1 VTSPLRFARRILP
14 VLLIA
19 AGLPAAAQAQD
30 APFSRLGAYLAGR
43 IAAAERD
50 MQAASR
56 YYAFALEADPANA
69 ELRRHA
75 FQAHLAA
82 GDMNQALRLAESL
95 VRDANTA
102 NIAHLTLAAAAAKK
116 GDFAAARR
124 HVEVLPETGANR
136 LLKPGFLAWIE
147 FGLGDPVK
155 PVEALRALSG
165 IEALRVFLELHLAL
179 VHDAAGRTALADA
192 AYKSAAGG
200 VDTPPLRVTQAYASF
215 LARGGRRQDAIA
227 LWDKY
232 LAASPDSSIADIA
245 RQRLV
250 EGKAPRR
257 LVAKAPEGMAELLLN
272 LAGALQQENA
282 TLPALI
288 YARLAD
294 YLRPNDP
301 DTLNLIAG
309 LLESD
314 DQFEAAVELYRRIPR
329 DSDLSWSAR
338 RAAAAN
344 LAQLK
349 KTDEA
354 AKLFEEM
361 AGERRERWDAL
372 LLLGNLYRSE
382 KQFAKAVEAYDR
394 ALVRIPKLEERHW
407 NLLYVRGIANERAKN
422 WPRAEADFKKALE
435 LKPNEPY
442 VLNYLAYTWVDR
454 GENLD
459 EAKRMLDEAVRQKP
473 DDGAIVD
480 SVGWAYYRLGQFEK
494 ALEFLEKA
502 IELAPEDPAINDH
515 LGDVYWRVG
524 RRPEARFQWNR
535 ALSLNPEPE
544 DVPKLKEKVDK
555 GLPALPAAPGAK
567 P

>member
-1 VTSPLRFARRILP
+1 MTLPLRFARSTLFA
-14 VLLIA
+14 LLIA
-19 AGLPAAAQAQD
+19 AALPATALAQD
-30 APFSRLGAYLAGR
+30 ALSSRMGAYLAGR

-50 MQAASR
+50 MTAASR
-56 YYAFALEADPANA
+56 YYAYALEADSANE
-69 ELRRHA
+69 ELRRQA

-82 GDMNQALRLAESL
+82 GHMNEARRLAESL
-95 VRDANTA
+95 VRDADTA
-102 NIAHLTLAAAAAKK
+102 NVAHLALAAQAAKK
-116 GDFAAARR
+116 GDFAGAKR
-124 HVEVLPETGANR
+124 HVEALPETGANR

-155 PVEALRALSG
+155 PIEALRALSG
-165 IEALRVFLELHLAL
+165 VEGFRVFLELHLAL
-179 VHDAAGRTALADA
+179 IHDAAGRIDQADQT
-192 AYKSAAGG
+192 YKSAVGS
-200 VDTPPLRVTQAYASF
+200 VDSAPLRVTQAYASF
-215 LARGGRRQDAIA
+215 LARNGRRQDAIG

-245 RQRLV
+245 RQRLA
-250 EGKAPRR
+250 EGKPPRR
-257 LVAKAPEGMAELLLN
+257 FVGKATDGMAELLLN

-282 TLPALI
+282 ALPALI
-288 YARLAD
+288 YSRLAD
-294 YLRPNDP
+294 YLRPDDP
-301 DTLNLIAG
+301 DTLNLLAG

-314 DQFEAAVELYRRIPR
+314 DQFEAAVALYSRIPR

-382 KQFAKAVEAYDR
+382 KQYAKAVEAYDR
-394 ALVRIPKLEERHW
+394 AIARIKSLQERHW

-480 SVGWAYYRLGQFEK
+480 SVGWAYYRLGQLEK
-494 ALEFLEKA
+494 SLEFLEKA
-502 IELAPEDPAINDH
+502 IELAPEDPSINEH

-524 RRPEARFQWNR
+524 RRAEARFQWR
-535 ALSLNPEPE
+535 RSLSLNPEPD
-544 DVPKLKEKVDK
+544 DVPKLKDKIEK
-555 GLPALPAAPGAK
+555 GLPAAPGAK

>member
-1 VTSPLRFARRILP
+1 LHFARRALP

-19 AGLPAAAQAQD
+19 AALPAAASAQE
-30 APFSRLGAYLAGR
+30 ALSSRLGAYLAGR
-43 IAAAERD
+43 VAAAERD
-50 MQAASR
+50 MSAASQ
-56 YYAFALEADPANA
+56 YYGFALEADPAND

-82 GDMNQALRLAESL
+82 GRIPEALRLAEIL
-95 VRDANTA
+95 ARDADSA
-102 NIAHLTLAAAAAKK
+102 NVARLALGAAAAKK
-116 GDFAAARR
+116 GDYAAAKRQI
-124 HVEVLPETGANR
+124 EALPETGANR
-136 LLKPGFLAWIE
+136 LLRPGFLAWIE
-147 FGLGDPVK
+147 FGQGDPVK

-165 IEALRVFLELHLAL
+165 IEGLRVFLDLHLAL
-179 VHDAAGRTALADA
+179 LHDAAGRVPQADQ
-192 AYKSAAGG
+192 AYKSASGS
-200 VDTPPLRVTQAYASF
+200 VDSTPLRVIQAYASF
-215 LARGGRRQDAIA
+215 LARNNRRPEAVA
-227 LWDKY
+227 LWEKY
-232 LAASPDSSIADIA
+232 LEASPDSSIAEIA
-245 RQRLV
+245 RQRLS

-257 LVAKAPEGMAELLLN
+257 FVAKATDGMAELLIN

-282 TLPALI
+282 ALPAMI

-294 YLRPNDP
+294 YLRPDDP

-314 DQFEAAVELYRRIPR
+314 DQFEAAVELYRRIPLE
-329 DSDLSWSAR
+329 SDLSWSAR

-349 KTDEA
+349 KIDEA
-354 AKLFEEM
+354 VKLMEEM
-361 AGERRERWDAL
+361 AGERKERWDAL
-372 LLLGNLYRSE
+372 LLLGNLHRSE
-382 KQFAKAVEAYDR
+382 KQYAKAVDAYDR
-394 ALVRIPKLEERHW
+394 AAARIPKLEERHW

-454 GENLD
+454 GEHLD
-459 EAKRMLDEAVRQKP
+459 EAMRMLEEAVRQKP

-480 SVGWAYYRLGQFEK
+480 SVGWAYFRLGQMEK
-494 ALEFLEKA
+494 ALEYLEKS
-502 IELAPEDPAINDH
+502 IELAPEDSSINDH

-524 RRPEARFQWNR
+524 RRAEARFQWQR
-535 ALSLNPEPE
+535 ALSLNPEPD
-544 DVPKLKEKVDK
+544 DVPKLKEKLEK
-555 GLPALPAAPGAK
+555 GLPAAAPAPK

>member
-1 VTSPLRFARRILP
+1 MTSPLYFARRALP
-14 VLLIA
+14 MLLIA
-19 AGLPAAAQAQD
+19 AALPASAHAED
-30 APFSRLGAYLAGR
+30 VPSSRLGAYLAGR

-50 MQAASR
+50 MAAASR
-56 YYAFALEADPANA
+56 YYAHALEADPDNG
-69 ELRRHA
+69 ELRRQT

-82 GDMNQALRLAESL
+82 GRVADALRLAESL
-95 VRDANTA
+95 ARDPDAA
-102 NIAHLTLAAAAAKK
+102 SIARVTLAAAAAKR
-116 GDFAAARR
+116 GDFAAAKGRIDA
-124 HVEVLPETGANR
+124 LPETGANR
-136 LLKPGFLAWIE
+136 LLKPGFLAWVE
-147 FGLGDPVK
+147 FGRGDAAK
-155 PVEALRALSG
+155 ATEALRALSG
-165 IEALRVFLELHLAL
+165 IEGLRVFLELHLAL
-179 VHDAAGRTALADA
+179 INDAGGRNQQADQF
-192 AYKSAAGG
+192 YKSAIGS
-200 VDTPPLRVTQAYASF
+200 VDSAPLRVSQAYASF
-215 LARGGRRQDAIA
+215 LARTGRRQDAIA
-227 LWDKY
+227 IWDKY
-232 LAASPDSSIADIA
+232 LAASPDSSIADFA

-257 LVAKAPEGMAELLLN
+257 LVTKGTDGMAELLLN

-282 TLPALI
+282 ALPALI

-294 YLRPNDP
+294 YLRPDDP
-301 DTLNLIAG
+301 DTLSLIAG

-314 DQFEAAVELYRRIPR
+314 EQHEAAVELYRRVPR
-329 DSDLSWSAR
+329 DSDLAWSAR

-349 KTDEA
+349 KVQEA
-354 AKLFEEM
+354 AKLLEEM

-372 LLLGNLYRSE
+372 LLLGNLWRSE
-382 KQFAKAVEAYDR
+382 KQFPKAVEAYDR
-394 ALVRIPKLEERHW
+394 AVARVPKLEERHW
-407 NLLYVRGIANERAKN
+407 NLLYVRGIANERSKN

-454 GENLD
+454 GEHLE

-480 SVGWAYYRLGQFEK
+480 SVGWAYYRLGNMEK

-524 RRPEARFQWNR
+524 RRAEARFQWQR

-544 DVPKLKEKVDK
+544 DVPKIKEKLEK
-555 GLPALPAAPGAK
+555 GLPPGGPGAK

>member
-1 VTSPLRFARRILP
+1 
-14 VLLIA
+14 
-19 AGLPAAAQAQD
+19 
-30 APFSRLGAYLAGR
+30 
-43 IAAAERD
+43 
-50 MQAASR
+50 
-56 YYAFALEADPANA
+56 
-69 ELRRHA
+69 
-75 FQAHLAA
+75 
-82 GDMNQALRLAESL
+82 
-95 VRDANTA
+95 
-102 NIAHLTLAAAAAKK
+102 
-116 GDFAAARR
+116 
-124 HVEVLPETGANR
+124 
-136 LLKPGFLAWIE
+136 
-147 FGLGDPVK
+147 
-155 PVEALRALSG
+155 
-165 IEALRVFLELHLAL
+165 LHLAL
-179 VHDAAGRTALADA
+179 IHDAAGRIDQADQT
-192 AYKSAAGG
+192 YKSAVGS
-200 VDTPPLRVTQAYASF
+200 VDSAPLRVTQAYASF
-215 LARGGRRQDAIA
+215 LARNGRRQDAIG

-232 LAASPDSSIADIA
+232 LAASPDSSIAEIA
-245 RQRLV
+245 RQRLA
-250 EGKAPRR
+250 EGKPPRR
-257 LVAKAPEGMAELLLN
+257 FVGKATDGMAELLLN

-282 TLPALI
+282 ALPALI
-288 YARLAD
+288 YSRLAD
-294 YLRPNDP
+294 YLRPDDP
-301 DTLNLIAG
+301 DTLNLLAG

-382 KQFAKAVEAYDR
+382 KQYAKAVEAYDR
-394 ALVRIPKLEERHW
+394 AIARIKSLQERHW

-480 SVGWAYYRLGQFEK
+480 SVGWAYYRLGQLEK
-494 ALEFLEKA
+494 SLEFLEKA
-502 IELAPEDPAINDH
+502 IELAPEDPSINEH

-524 RRPEARFQWNR
+524 RRAEARFQWR
-535 ALSLNPEPE
+535 RSLSLNPEPD
-544 DVPKLKEKVDK
+544 DVPKLKDKIEK
-555 GLPALPAAPGAK
+555 GLPAAPGAK

>member
-1 VTSPLRFARRILP
+1 VTSPFLIARRALP
-14 VLLIA
+14 ILLIA
-19 AGLPAAAQAQD
+19 AALPYAAAAQD
-30 APFSRLGAYLAGR
+30 ALSSRMGAYLAGR

-50 MQAASR
+50 MAAASR
-56 YYAFALEADPANA
+56 YYAYALEDDPANQ

-82 GDMNQALRLAESL
+82 GRMTEAMKLAEALQGDADSSNIARLA
-95 VRDANTA
+95 
-102 NIAHLTLAAAAAKK
+102 LAAAAVKK
-116 GDFAAARR
+116 GDFAAAKRM
-124 HVEVLPETGANR
+124 VESLPESGANR

-147 FGLGDPVK
+147 FAQGDQAKAVD
-155 PVEALRALSG
+155 ALRALSG
-165 IEALRVFLELHLAL
+165 IEGLRVFLELHMAL
-179 VHDAAGRTALADA
+179 IYDAGGKVADADRFYRAAAGSID
-192 AYKSAAGG
+192 SA
-200 VDTPPLRVTQAYASF
+200 PLRVSQAFASF
-215 LARGGRRQDAIA
+215 LARNGKRAEAIA

-245 RQRLV
+245 RQRLT
-250 EGKAPRR
+250 EGKVPRR
-257 LVAKAPEGMAELLLN
+257 IVSKAPEGMAELLLN
-272 LAGALQQENA
+272 LAGALQQDSA
-282 TLPALI
+282 SLPALI
-288 YARLAD
+288 YSRLAD
-294 YLRPNDP
+294 YLRPDDP

-309 LLESD
+309 LLEND
-314 DQFEAAVELYRRIPR
+314 DQNEAAVELYRRIPR
-329 DSDLSWSAR
+329 ESDLAWSAR

-349 KTDEA
+349 RIDEA
-354 AKLFEEM
+354 AKLMEEM
-361 AGERRERWDAL
+361 AAERRERWDAL
-372 LLLGNLYRSE
+372 LLLGNLWRSE

-394 ALVRIPKLEERHW
+394 AVARIPKLEERHW

-454 GENLD
+454 GEHLE

-480 SVGWAYYRLGQFEK
+480 SVGWAYYRLGQYEK
-494 ALEFLEKA
+494 SLEFLEKA
-502 IELAPEDPAINDH
+502 IELAPEDPSINDH

-524 RRPEARFQWNR
+524 RRAEARFQWLR
-535 ALSLNPEPE
+535 AISLNPEPE
-544 DVPKLKEKVDK
+544 DLPKIKEKLEK
-555 GLPALPAAPGAK
+555 GLPASAPGAK

>member
-1 VTSPLRFARRILP
+1 VTSPLHFARRALP
-14 VLLIA
+14 ILLIA
-19 AGLPAAAQAQD
+19 ASLPCAAAAQET
-30 APFSRLGAYLAGR
+30 PSSRLGAYLAGR

-50 MQAASR
+50 MAAASR
-56 YYAFALEADPANA
+56 YFAHALEADPADEA
-69 ELRRHA
+69 LRRHA

-82 GDMNQALRLAESL
+82 GRVDLALRLAETL
-95 VRDANTA
+95 TRDPDAA
-102 NIAHLTLAAAAAKK
+102 SVARIALAAAAAKK

-124 HVEVLPETGANR
+124 RVEALPETGANR

-147 FGLGDPVK
+147 FGSGDAAK
-155 PVEALRALSG
+155 ASEALRALSG
-165 IEALRVFLELHLAL
+165 IEGLRVFLELHMAL
-179 VHDAAGRTALADA
+179 IHDAAGRNADA
-192 AYKSAAGG
+192 DRFYRSAIGS
-200 VDTPPLRVTQAYASF
+200 VDSAPLRVSQAYASF
-215 LARGGRRQDAIA
+215 LARTGRRQEAIA
-227 LWDKY
+227 IWAKY
-232 LAASPDSSIADIA
+232 LAASPDSSIAELA

-250 EGKAPRR
+250 EGKPPRR
-257 LVAKAPEGMAELLLN
+257 LAAKSTDGMAELLLN

-282 TLPALI
+282 SLPALI
-288 YARLAD
+288 YGRLAD
-294 YLRPNDP
+294 YLRPDDP
-301 DTLNLIAG
+301 DTLNLLAG

-314 DQFEAAVELYRRIPR
+314 EQYEAAVELYRRIPR

-349 KTDEA
+349 KADEA
-354 AKLFEEM
+354 AKLLEEM

-372 LLLGNLYRSE
+372 MLLGNLHRSE
-382 KQFAKAVEAYDR
+382 KQYAKAVDAYDR
-394 ALVRIPKLEERHW
+394 AAARIPKLEERHW

-422 WPRAEADFKKALE
+422 WPRAEADFRKALE

-454 GENLD
+454 GEHLE

-480 SVGWAYYRLGQFEK
+480 SVGWAYYRLGNMEK

-502 IELAPEDPAINDH
+502 IELAPEDSAINDH

-524 RRPEARFQWNR
+524 RRAEARFQWQR

-544 DVPKLKEKVDK
+544 EVPKIKEKLEK
-555 GLPALPAAPGAK
+555 GLPAGAK

>member
-1 VTSPLRFARRILP
+1 VTSPLHFARRALP

-19 AGLPAAAQAQD
+19 AALPHAAAAQD
-30 APFSRLGAYLAGR
+30 AFSSRLGAYLAGR

-50 MQAASR
+50 MGAASR
-56 YYAFALEADPANA
+56 YYAHALEADPANA

-82 GDMNQALRLAESL
+82 GRVDEALKLAEALRRDAES
-95 VRDANTA
+95 A
-102 NIAHLTLAAAAAKK
+102 NIARIVLAAAAAKK
-116 GDFAAARR
+116 GDFAAARQ
-124 HVEVLPETGANR
+124 HVQALPETGANR
-136 LLKPGFLAWIE
+136 LLKPGFLAWIA
-147 FGLGDPVK
+147 FGQNDQAGAA
-155 PVEALRALSG
+155 EALRALAG
-165 IEALRVFLELHLAL
+165 VEGLRVFLELHMAL
-179 VHDAAGRTALADA
+179 IHDAAGNAAEADRF
-192 AYKSAAGG
+192 YGSAAGS
-200 VDTPPLRVTQAYASF
+200 VDSAPLRVNQAYASF
-215 LARGGRRQDAIA
+215 LARNNRRADAIA

-232 LAASPDSSIADIA
+232 LAASPDSSVADVA
-245 RQRLV
+245 RHRLA
-250 EGKAPRR
+250 EGKTPARI
-257 LVAKAPEGMAELLLN
+257 AGKAPEGMAELLLN
-272 LAGALQQENA
+272 LAGALQQDNA
-282 TLPALI
+282 TLPSLI
-288 YARLAD
+288 YSRLAD
-294 YLRPNDP
+294 YLRPDNP

-314 DQFEAAVELYRRIPR
+314 DQNEGAVALYRRIPR

-349 KTDEA
+349 KIDDA
-354 AKLFEEM
+354 AKLLEEM

-372 LLLGNLYRSE
+372 LLLGNLWRSE
-382 KQFAKAVEAYDR
+382 KQYAKAVEAYDR
-394 ALVRIPKLEERHW
+394 AIARIPKLEERHW

-422 WPRAEADFKKALE
+422 WPRAEADFKKALD

-454 GENLD
+454 GEHLE

-480 SVGWAYYRLGQFEK
+480 SVGWAYYRLGNMEK

-502 IELAPEDPAINDH
+502 IELTPEDPAINDH

-524 RRPEARFQWNR
+524 RRAEARFQWNR

-544 DVPKLKEKVDK
+544 DVPKIKEKLEK
-555 GLPALPAAPGAK
+555 GLPAPGAK